1 MFGAPACHGRRDA
14 QPHTALGGELERIR
28 QQILQHLLQALGVGD
43 DTASEARIDL
53 DVERQLPVFRL
64 VPERAPH
71 RIEEI
76 GCENLLRIH
85 GDGSR
90 LDLGKIKDVAD
101 QVEQVGA
108 RAMNGSRKF
117 DLLGR
122 QIAVRIFGKLL
133 AENQYA
139 VERRPEFVRHVGKE
153 FGLVLRGQRKFG
165 RFLFERAPRLFDF
178 LVFALHLDV
187 AFGKLLSLLLE
198 LLVGLLQ
205 LLLLCLQLSG
215 ELLGLLQQAFGL
227 HGGFDTVE
235 HDADA
240 VGELLE
246 EGHLRSRE

>member
-1 MFGAPACHGRRDA
+1 MFGAPASHGRRDA

-108 RAMNGSRKF
+108 RAVNGSRKF

-122 QIAVRIFGKLL
+122 QIAVGIFGKLL
-133 AENQYA
+133 AKYQYA

-178 LVFALHLDV
+178 LIFALHLVV
-187 AFGKLLSLLLE
+187 AFGMVLSLLLE

-215 ELLGLLQQAFGL
+215 ELLGLLQQPFGL
-227 HGGFDTVE
+227 HGGFDAVE